1 MVSADFY
8 SINES
13 YRKLFF
19 VIVSRA
25 EDETAASALLPC
37 LSVFWKTVRK
47 EGKRSTFSFEESLRI
62 FPG

>member
-1 MVSADFY
+1 MLSVDFY

-37 LSVFWKTVRK
+37 LSVF
-47 EGKRSTFSFEESLRI
+47 
-62 FPG
+62 